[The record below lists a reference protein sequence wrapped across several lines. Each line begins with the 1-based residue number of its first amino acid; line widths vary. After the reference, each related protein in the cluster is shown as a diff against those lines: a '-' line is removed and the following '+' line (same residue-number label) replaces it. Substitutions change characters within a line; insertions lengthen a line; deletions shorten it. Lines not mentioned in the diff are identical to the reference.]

1 MKKTLAIVL
10 LALLPAT
17 VFASSGPG
25 VILDKVNI
33 DPTNKQQL
41 QRGARIFVNYCL
53 SCHSASLMRYERVGT
68 DLGIDAKLVS
78 ENLMF
83 TGGKVGELMTVATAD
98 DDTKE
103 WFGTVPPDLS
113 VIARARGV
121 DWLYTYMR
129 TFYRDDSRHTGTNN
143 LVFPDVGMPNV
154 LWELQG
160 IQEPV
165 ITTVKDEHT
174 GIEHKE
180 VTLELVEPGLQT
192 PKEFDRTIRDL
203 VNFLDYMGEP
213 AKYERRQLG
222 TKVIIFLL
230 VFLVLAVL
238 LKKEYWKDIH

>member
-1 MKKTLAIVL
+1 MKKYLVIVL
-10 LALLPAT
+10 LALAPAW
-17 VFASSGPG
+17 VLAAGGG
-25 VILDKVNI
+25 VILDKANI
-33 DPTNKQQL
+33 DPTNKQSL

-53 SCHSASLMRYERVGT
+53 SCHSAALMRYERMGT
-68 DLGIDAKLVS
+68 DLGIDEKLVS

-83 TGGKVGELMTVATAD
+83 TGGKVGELMTVATAAD
-98 DDTKE
+98 DAKE
-103 WFGTVPPDLS
+103 WFGTVPPDLT

-129 TFYRDDSRHTGTNN
+129 SFYQDDSRHIGTNN

-160 IQEPV
+160 IQVPV
-165 ITTVKDEHT
+165 ITTVKDHD
-174 GIEHKE
+174 GVEHKVVE
-180 VTLELVEPGLQT
+180 LELAEPGMQT
-192 PKEFDRTIRDL
+192 PKEFDRTVRDL

-222 TKVIIFLL
+222 TKVILFLV

-238 LKKEYWKDIH
+238 LKLDYWKDIH

>member
-1 MKKTLAIVL
+1 MKKYLVIVL
-10 LALLPAT
+10 LALAPAW
-17 VFASSGPG
+17 VLAAGGQG
-25 VILDKVNI
+25 VHLDKANI
-33 DPTNKQQL
+33 DPTNKQSL

-53 SCHSASLMRYERVGT
+53 SCHSASLMRYERMGN
-68 DLGIDAKLVS
+68 DLGIDEKLVS

-83 TGGKVGELMTVATAD
+83 TGGKVGELMTVATAAAD
-98 DDTKE
+98 AKE

-129 TFYRDDSRHTGTNN
+129 SFYRDDSRHIGTNN

-160 IQEPV
+160 MQEAV
-165 ITTVKDEHT
+165 LTTVKDHDGT
-174 GIEHKE
+174 EHKVVE
-180 VTLELVEPGLQT
+180 LELAEPGLQT
-192 PKEFDRTIRDL
+192 PKEFDRTVRDL

-222 TKVIIFLL
+222 TKVILFLL
-230 VFLVLAVL
+230 VFLVLAYL
-238 LKKEYWKDIH
+238 LKRDYWKDIH